1 MVLKNKYFIV
11 LMITLS
17 LFIGNSEAEW
27 KFWKKDKETT
37 TTMSTTTSV
46 SVNVQNT
53 IAPARTTKIRRPTVP
68 IANTE
73 ATIIDANN
81 LKLDITGENIQNNIR
96 SNLRTENNFATGT
109 DVSKSNRPGIDH
121 ENVQNYR
128 NLAVDLIETKEPS
141 QNQASKISQGLT
153 IKSDSSTASSIRA
166 DQNRPSTPSSSSGK
180 TWANIAGIKL
190 VSPTSFPRQP
200 EYFIPPVSGV
210 VADVTTRAA
219 IDSTRK
225 IYSSNPTY
233 SKGNIV
239 TDEDLEKLSEAL
251 YIKETNNANS
261 YIRVNLQKQTT
272 SSNLMDQASQPLLTI
287 SPEAFQI
294 PTIESVLSI
303 FDNYHLDTHM
313 NEYISP
319 SQRQEESLLVDT
331 FLSTNVMS
339 TAMRFL
345 ADKGFVR
352 QDYYEYK
359 DTLRRI
365 WFNLFSRG
373 QGKIGS
379 TGFEHVFM
387 AETKQVDSGTE
398 ILGLH
403 NWIYFNAEEI
413 KNRVDY
419 LGYIKKTDLGN
430 RGSIIKMHVKFNS
443 HDKPVTTMFI
453 GTSPELEM
461 SLYTVCFYAR
471 PDRSCPVSLGGT
483 KFNIIT
489 HKFRYRGKDLIGTAY
504 PEI

>member
-1 MVLKNKYFIV
+1 MVVKNKYFIV

-17 LFIGNSEAEW
+17 LFIGNSEAGW
-27 KFWKKDKETT
+27 KFWKKDKEITT
-37 TTMSTTTSV
+37 TTSTTSV
-46 SVNVQNT
+46 SINVQSTTVPSNT
-53 IAPARTTKIRRPTVP
+53 TTVRRPTVSV
-68 IANTE
+68 ANTG
-73 ATIIDANN
+73 AAIIDAAN
-81 LKLDITGENIQNNIR
+81 LGLDIGVDKTGKNIRNNIR
-96 SNLRTENNFATGT
+96 SNLRTELGT
-109 DVSKSNRPGIDH
+109 DIDFSRSNRSRIDRGDA
-121 ENVQNYR
+121 QSYR
-128 NLAVDLIETKEPS
+128 NLAVDLIGAKDSS
-141 QNQASKISQGLT
+141 QKQSSKISQGST
-153 IKSDSSTASSIRA
+153 ISDTA
-166 DQNRPSTPSSSSGK
+166 N
-180 TWANIAGIKL
+180 
-190 VSPTSFPRQP
+190 
-200 EYFIPPVSGV
+200 V
-210 VADVTTRAA
+210 VADVTTRSAT
-219 IDSTRK
+219 DSTRK
-225 IYSSNPTY
+225 IYSSNPIY

-239 TDEDLEKLSEAL
+239 TDEDLEKVSEAL

-261 YIRVNLQKQTT
+261 YIRINLQKQTT

-294 PTIESVLSI
+294 PTIQKVLSI
-303 FDNYHLDTHM
+303 FDNYQLDTHT
-313 NEYISP
+313 NEYINP
-319 SQRQEESLLVDT
+319 SQREEESLLVDT

-373 QGKIGS
+373 QGKTGS

-387 AETKQVDSGTE
+387 AETRQVDSGTK

-403 NWIYFNAEEI
+403 NWIYFNAKEI
-413 KNRVDY
+413 KSRVDY

-430 RGSIIKMHVKFNS
+430 KGSIIKMHVKFNG

-471 PDRSCPVSLGGT
+471 PDESCPVSLGGT

-489 HKFRYRGKDLIGTAY
+489 RKFRYRGKDLVGTAY